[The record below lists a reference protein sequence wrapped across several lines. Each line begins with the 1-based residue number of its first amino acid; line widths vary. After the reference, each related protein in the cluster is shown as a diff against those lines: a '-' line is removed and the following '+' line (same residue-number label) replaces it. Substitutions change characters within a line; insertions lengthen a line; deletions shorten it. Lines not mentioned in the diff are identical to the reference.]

1 MVGRFYTVSYR
12 KGNTNEANEYI
23 SSALFTCIT
32 IAAILLPIV
41 SLATAF
47 LDKLILIEPALV
59 TDVKIAFFISCISFF
74 LTTVLAVFMTGAYC
88 ENRLEISNGINIL
101 ANIIRIV
108 ILVVLFNSIFPR
120 IWFLSC
126 SAVVQNVIAVVFAYI
141 SFKYLIPNVKFSLKY
156 FRLGKAKELLS
167 AGMFNSIILMGTT
180 LMSKISLLVANRL
193 LPAVTVGIFSSI
205 ILIPTLIQQI
215 ASAISSAFSPTTL
228 AIYSGGNMRELKD
241 YSNKVVAI
249 CAYLLGWPISIASA
263 LAIPVFYLWIGKDY
277 SSYKDLFAVLMLY
290 LVSNLSISQLNVVI
304 QAVNKLKAPAYFSI
318 FSGILNCTVA
328 ILLVTKFHMG
338 LWGIVLANVFAF
350 ALRNI
355 IFTPIYVSI
364 ITQQPWHVYFK
375 GMFKPQ
381 LISILVFYIGSVI
394 ESKYIINNYWKLG
407 FACIVLSIIYWFVV
421 AVTLNKGERDW
432 VLALFK
438 KRLSLKKG

>member
-1 MVGRFYTVSYR
+1 
-12 KGNTNEANEYI
+12 
-23 SSALFTCIT
+23 
-32 IAAILLPIV
+32 
-41 SLATAF
+41 
-47 LDKLILIEPALV
+47 
-59 TDVKIAFFISCISFF
+59 
-74 LTTVLAVFMTGAYC
+74 
-88 ENRLEISNGINIL
+88 
-101 ANIIRIV
+101 
-108 ILVVLFNSIFPR
+108 
-120 IWFLSC
+120 
-126 SAVVQNVIAVVFAYI
+126 
-141 SFKYLIPNVKFSLKY
+141 
-156 FRLGKAKELLS
+156 
-167 AGMFNSIILMGTT
+167 
-180 LMSKISLLVANRL
+180 
-193 LPAVTVGIFSSI
+193 
-205 ILIPTLIQQI
+205 
-215 ASAISSAFSPTTL
+215 
-228 AIYSGGNMRELKD
+228 
-241 YSNKVVAI
+241 
-249 CAYLLGWPISIASA
+249 
-263 LAIPVFYLWIGKDY
+263 
-277 SSYKDLFAVLMLY
+277 MLY